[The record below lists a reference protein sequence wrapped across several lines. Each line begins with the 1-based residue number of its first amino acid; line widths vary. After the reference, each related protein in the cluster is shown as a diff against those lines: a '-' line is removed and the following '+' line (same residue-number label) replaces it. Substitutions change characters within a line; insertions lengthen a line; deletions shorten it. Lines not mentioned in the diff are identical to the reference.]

1 MQRKPGQLS
10 GGQQQRCALARAIV
24 RKARLFLLDEPLS
37 NLDAKLRLET
47 RTELKKLQRS
57 LGVTAVYVTHD
68 QEEAMTLADRMAV
81 FMAGEIQQIGR
92 PADVFARP
100 NSIDVAAFIGSP
112 PMNLIPARYKD
123 GGVEIAGH
131 RLETSLKAC
140 RRARRRRRHPPRRG
154 QDRRRRHPGRG
165 RTGRGPRRHRDPRS
179 RLLGD
184 LDPGAR
190 QRRRRAA
197 RGRGAVDHRPR
208 GRHSSVRRNH
218 PQAAVMTAA
227 ARLRYRKGMADNMS
241 NAGEPEEASSM
252 PLHIQVRE
260 TIRRQVKV
268 GELID
273 KTGRLMTEAELGK
286 HFGVSRITI
295 RNAIKP
301 LVDEGMFERER
312 GRGTFLRTNQPENW
326 VGRLMGFS
334 ETIRDAGYQPGAKV
348 LLQGMTNRHDADVRK
363 QLRERAVWQLKRV
376 RFADDIP
383 IAIEH
388 AFYPP
393 DIGLEL
399 EKRDLTSI
407 VMYRVFESELGF
419 DIKEATQTISASLA
433 DATSAKL
440 LGVKAGSPL
449 LSIERLTV
457 NTDGRP
463 LELLRSVYL
472 PGYFQLSINLTRRH
486 P

>member
-1 MQRKPGQLS
+1 
-10 GGQQQRCALARAIV
+10 
-24 RKARLFLLDEPLS
+24 
-37 NLDAKLRLET
+37 
-47 RTELKKLQRS
+47 
-57 LGVTAVYVTHD
+57 
-68 QEEAMTLADRMAV
+68 
-81 FMAGEIQQIGR
+81 
-92 PADVFARP
+92 
-100 NSIDVAAFIGSP
+100 
-112 PMNLIPARYKD
+112 
-123 GGVEIAGH
+123 
-131 RLETSLKAC
+131 
-140 RRARRRRRHPPRRG
+140 
-154 QDRRRRHPGRG
+154 
-165 RTGRGPRRHRDPRS
+165 
-179 RLLGD
+179 
-184 LDPGAR
+184 
-190 QRRRRAA
+190 
-197 RGRGAVDHRPR
+197 
-208 GRHSSVRRNH
+208 
-218 PQAAVMTAA
+218 MTAA
-227 ARLRYRKGMADNMS
+227 RRLRYQKDS
-241 NAGEPEEASSM
+241 AGDMRSAQEPAETISE

-260 TIRRQVKV
+260 TIRRQVKA

-334 ETIRDAGYQPGAKV
+334 ETIKDAGYQPGAKV
-348 LLQGMTNRHDADVRK
+348 LLKGMTNKHDAEVRN
-363 QLRERAVWQLKRV
+363 QLQERAVWQLKRV
-376 RFADDIP
+376 RLADDIP

-407 VMYRVFESELGF
+407 VMYRVFETEIGF
-419 DIKEATQTISASLA
+419 NIKEANQTISASLA

-440 LGVKAGSPL
+440 LGINVGSPL

-472 PGYFQLSINLTRRH
+472 PNYFRLSINLTRRH